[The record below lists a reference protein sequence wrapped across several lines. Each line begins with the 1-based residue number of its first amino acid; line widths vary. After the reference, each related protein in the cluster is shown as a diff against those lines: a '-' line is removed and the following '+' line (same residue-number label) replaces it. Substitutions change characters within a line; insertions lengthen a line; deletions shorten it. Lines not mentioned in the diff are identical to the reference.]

1 MLKPLRHA
9 TSTRSNVRCGS
20 NASVSRCL
28 PYVRSTPNSGHFR
41 ARSALRSWAKCGY
54 AARQSIKER
63 GRRDPPNRM
72 ASQWA
77 SFPRQNCAPSVAA
90 RGGVILL
97 RGGIDVPRERTSAVV
112 PREKFQELPVLGIP
126 GMSESAF
133 DGWAL
138 EGAANG
144 PTTAASVVASA
155 VPGATTSG
163 MPPSSTTYP
172 RPTSYPGSPPPVIFP
187 NTRPVIMPGF
197 RLHRHRH

>member
-1 MLKPLRHA
+1 MRISG
-9 TSTRSNVRCGS
+9 TSEHKGAR
-20 NASVSRCL
+20 
-28 PYVRSTPNSGHFR
+28 TP
-41 ARSALRSWAKCGY
+41 RSAPYGL
-54 AARQSIKER
+54 
-63 GRRDPPNRM
+63 
-72 ASQWA
+72 QWA

-133 DGWAL
+133 GSWAL

-197 RLHRHRH
+197 RRQQPAQRRGSSKA

>member
-1 MLKPLRHA
+1 MPEVAGPFHHIK
-9 TSTRSNVRCGS
+9 G
-20 NASVSRCL
+20 
-28 PYVRSTPNSGHFR
+28 
-41 ARSALRSWAKCGY
+41 AKCGY
-54 AARQSIKER
+54 PARQSIKER

>member
-1 MLKPLRHA
+1 MRIP
-9 TSTRSNVRCGS
+9 
-20 NASVSRCL
+20 
-28 PYVRSTPNSGHFR
+28 
-41 ARSALRSWAKCGY
+41 
-54 AARQSIKER
+54 ARQSIKGR
-63 GRRDPPNRM
+63 ARRDPPNRM

-77 SFPRQNCAPSVAA
+77 SFPRQNCAPSVTA
-90 RGGVILL
+90 RGAVILL
-97 RGGIDVPRERTSAVV
+97 RGGIDVPHDGTSAVV
-112 PREKFQELPVLGIP
+112 PREKFQELLVLGIP

-187 NTRPVIMPGF
+187 NTRPVIMQASASTGTVTDLDGGRSKGYGQGTVSCAAEIELVF
-197 RLHRHRH
+197 

>member
-1 MLKPLRHA
+1 
-9 TSTRSNVRCGS
+9 
-20 NASVSRCL
+20 
-28 PYVRSTPNSGHFR
+28 
-41 ARSALRSWAKCGY
+41 
-54 AARQSIKER
+54 
-63 GRRDPPNRM
+63 M

-187 NTRPVIMPGF
+187 NTRPVIMPGSPPPAPSLIWTGAG
-197 RLHRHRH
+197 RRDMGRVQ

>member
-1 MLKPLRHA
+1 MSAWSP
-9 TSTRSNVRCGS
+9 
-20 NASVSRCL
+20 NASLSLCPR
-28 PYVRSTPNSGHFR
+28 YVRSTLAADISGPVRHFAFVPNADIRHVR
-41 ARSALRSWAKCGY
+41 ADAEICPTVW
-54 AARQSIKER
+54 
-63 GRRDPPNRM
+63 PPNGHR
-72 ASQWA
+72 S
-77 SFPRQNCAPSVAA
+77 PAPSVAA

-133 DGWAL
+133 DGGAL

-144 PTTAASVVASA
+144 STTAARSWPAPS
-155 VPGATTSG
+155 PGRPTSG
-163 MPPSSTTYP
+163 MPPSSTTFP

-197 RLHRHRH
+197 CLHRHRH

>member
-1 MLKPLRHA
+1 M
-9 TSTRSNVRCGS
+9 
-20 NASVSRCL
+20 
-28 PYVRSTPNSGHFR
+28 
-41 ARSALRSWAKCGY
+41 
-54 AARQSIKER
+54 
-63 GRRDPPNRM
+63 
-72 ASQWA
+72 
-77 SFPRQNCAPSVAA
+77 AA

>member
-1 MLKPLRHA
+1 
-9 TSTRSNVRCGS
+9 
-20 NASVSRCL
+20 
-28 PYVRSTPNSGHFR
+28 
-41 ARSALRSWAKCGY
+41 
-54 AARQSIKER
+54 
-63 GRRDPPNRM
+63 M

-90 RGGVILL
+90 RGAVILL
-97 RGGIDVPRERTSAVV
+97 RGGIDVPHDGTSAVV

-187 NTRPVIMPGF
+187 NTRPVIMQASASTGTVTDLDGGKSKGYGQGAVSCAAEIELVF
-197 RLHRHRH
+197 

>member
-1 MLKPLRHA
+1 M
-9 TSTRSNVRCGS
+9 
-20 NASVSRCL
+20 
-28 PYVRSTPNSGHFR
+28 
-41 ARSALRSWAKCGY
+41 
-54 AARQSIKER
+54 
-63 GRRDPPNRM
+63 
-72 ASQWA
+72 
-77 SFPRQNCAPSVAA
+77 AA

-155 VPGATTSG
+155 APGATTSG

-172 RPTSYPGSPPPVIFP
+172 RPASYPGSPPPVIFP